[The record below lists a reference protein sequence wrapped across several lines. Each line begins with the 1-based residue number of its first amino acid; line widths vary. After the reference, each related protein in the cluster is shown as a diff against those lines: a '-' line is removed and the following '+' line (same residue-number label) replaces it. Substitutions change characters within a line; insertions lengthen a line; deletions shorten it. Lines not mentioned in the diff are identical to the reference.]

1 MITRINLRK
10 AERTNPI
17 EKADPSG
24 LIKWGEKNLYP
35 QWLIGLTE
43 DNPIH
48 GGIIEQKCKFI
59 YGSGIELIGDNGSM
73 MKNSVS
79 PYTLD
84 ELLEPIIRDAEI
96 FNGYSVLLK
105 KDNFGVWYALPID
118 FELVRRTEEGIF
130 YEISDD
136 WSAGQQ
142 SPEVTNWRTVKC
154 FYKREGDEDELLLYN
169 IQKPKQRL
177 LKEKGK
183 QKVSLGYYPSPT
195 YSGGLTA
202 IQAGLEMD
210 WFTYAEAVNGLKGGT
225 IVNLSNGMPDSQTDA
240 EDKAKK
246 IKGDATDEENQG
258 GVIVTFSDGKENA
271 VEVHQLNGN
280 DLDKRYIEQNKE
292 VAKKI
297 MIAHQ
302 VISPS
307 LFGVMNESMFGSKEE
322 LETAYILFS
331 EHYVKNRQ
339 KFVLQPLIYALNTLN
354 GTTVQ
359 AAFKPYLINLEQQ
372 SQSGS
377 VIAVALNKQS
387 PLVATKLLQ
396 SMTLNEIRSIAGLA
410 SIPNGDTVQQS
421 TFSSDE
427 DPVFVALSKCG
438 VERSAVKI
446 ERSESYDFSRTDEEF
461 IAQHKTFA
469 VDLNKDQE
477 AIVQMIQDGK
487 RYNEIASELN
497 IKGIELSKK
506 LVELG
511 KLGVLDGW
519 EVKQEVIARPE
530 FKVLYSYEVKA
541 GLGSAVIPTT
551 RDFCRRL
558 VELDRLYTRQEIDTI
573 SASVDRD
580 VWRYR
585 GGWYHNP
592 KTDTTTPSCRHEWKQ
607 NIVKA

>member
-130 YEISDD
+130 YQISDD

-142 SPEVTNWRTVKC
+142 SPEATNWRTVKC

-331 EHYVKNRQ
+331 EHYVKNRR
-339 KFVLQPLIYALNTLN
+339 KFVLDPIVYALNVLN
-354 GTTVQ
+354 STTVKGEFKDYTLPFVTAKPQ
-359 AAFKPYLINLEQQ
+359 ATPT
-372 SQSGS
+372 
-377 VIAVALNKQS
+377 
-387 PLVATKLLQ
+387 P
-396 SMTLNEIRSIAGLA
+396 
-410 SIPNGDTVQQS
+410 QS
-421 TFSSDE
+421 TQFNEDE

-438 VERSAVKI
+438 VERSTVKI

-461 IAQHKTFA
+461 IAQYKTFA
-469 VDLNKDQE
+469 VDLNKEQE

-497 IKGIELSKK
+497 IRGIELSKK

-519 EVKQEVIARPE
+519 EVKQEVIERPE

-573 SASVDRD
+573 SAAVDRD

>member
-1 MITRINLRK
+1 MITRVSLRK

-17 EKADPSG
+17 EKVDSSG
-24 LIKWGEKNLYP
+24 LVKWGEKNLYP
-35 QWLIGLTE
+35 QWLVGLAM

-48 GGIIEQKCKFI
+48 GGILEQKKKFI
-59 YGSGIELIGDNGSM
+59 YGSGIELTGDDGRM

-84 ELLEPIIRDAEI
+84 ELLEPIINDAEY

-105 KDNFGVWYALPID
+105 KDDFGWWYVVPID
-118 FELVRRTEEGIF
+118 FELVRRTEDGI
-130 YEISDD
+130 YYQISDD
-136 WSAGQQ
+136 WSAGSQ
-142 SPEVTNWRTVKC
+142 SSEETNWRQVKC
-154 FYKREGDEDELLLYN
+154 FYKREELDDELMLYN
-169 IQKPKQRL
+169 IQKPKQRI

-183 QKVSLGYYPSPT
+183 QKVSLSYYPTPT
-195 YSGGLTA
+195 YNGGLIA

-240 EDKAKK
+240 EEKAKK

-258 GVIVTFSDGKENA
+258 GIMVTFSDGKERA

-280 DLDKRYIEQNKE
+280 DLDKRYIESNKE

-322 LETAYILFS
+322 LETAYVLFS
-331 EHYVKNRQ
+331 QTYVNNRRN
-339 KFVLQPLIYALNTLN
+339 FVIEPLMFALNTLN
-354 GTTVQ
+354 DTNVTAQFKDYALPFVAPQ
-359 AAFKPYLINLEQQ
+359 TQPTPAPEPNAF
-372 SQSGS
+372 
-377 VIAVALNKQS
+377 
-387 PLVATKLLQ
+387 
-396 SMTLNEIRSIAGLA
+396 NED
-410 SIPNGDTVQQS
+410 N
-421 TFSSDE
+421 
-427 DPVFVALSKCG
+427 DPIFEALSKCG
-438 VERSAVKI
+438 VERSSVEIKH
-446 ERSESYDFSRTDEEF
+446 SESYDFSRTDEEF
-461 IAQHKTFA
+461 ISQFSAFA
-469 VDLNKDQE
+469 VDLNKEQE

-487 RYNEIASELN
+487 KYNEIASELN
-497 IKGIELSKK
+497 IKGIDLSKK
-506 LVELG
+506 LIQLG
-511 KLGVLDGW
+511 ELGVLDGW
-519 EVKQEVIARPE
+519 KVNIEVIERPQ

-541 GLGSAVIPTT
+541 GLGSSVIPTT

-558 VELDRLYTRQEIDTI
+558 VELDRLYTREEIDTI
-573 SASVDRD
+573 SSAVDRD

-592 KTDTTTPSCRHEWKQ
+592 KTDVTTPSCRHEWKQ
-607 NIVKA
+607 NIVRA

>member
-10 AERTNPI
+10 AERTNPS
-17 EKADPSG
+17 EKVDPSG

-35 QWLIGLTE
+35 QWLNGLVE

-59 YGSGIELIGDNGSM
+59 YGGGIELIGDDGSM

-79 PYTLD
+79 PYTL
-84 ELLEPIIRDAEI
+84 EEMLEPIIRDAEV

-105 KDNFGVWYALPID
+105 KDNFGSWYALPID

-142 SPEVTNWRTVKC
+142 SAEVTNWRQVKC

-169 IQKPKQRL
+169 IQKPKQRI

-240 EDKAKK
+240 EEKAKK

-258 GVIVTFSDGKENA
+258 GVIVTFSDGKERA

-307 LFGVMNESMFGSKEE
+307 LFGVMNESVFGSKEE

-331 EHYVKNRQ
+331 SHYVKNRR
-339 KFVLQPLIYALNTLN
+339 KFVLDPLIYALNILNSTSVKASFKEYTLPFI
-354 GTTVQ
+354 TTGQ
-359 AAFKPYLINLEQQ
+359 EAQPQQ
-372 SQSGS
+372 QPQTQ
-377 VIAVALNKQS
+377 N
-387 PLVATKLLQ
+387 
-396 SMTLNEIRSIAGLA
+396 
-410 SIPNGDTVQQS
+410 
-421 TFSSDE
+421 TFSEDN

-438 VERSAVKI
+438 VERKSVKI

-461 IAQHKTFA
+461 IAQFKTFA
-469 VDLNKDQE
+469 VDLNKEQE
-477 AIVQMIQDGK
+477 AIVQMIKDGK
-487 RYNEIASELN
+487 KYNEIASELN
-497 IKGIELSKK
+497 IKGIDLSKK
-506 LVELG
+506 LIELG
-511 KLGVLDGW
+511 NLGVLDGW
-519 EVKQEVIARPE
+519 NVNDEVIERPQ

-573 SASVDRD
+573 SAAVDRD

-607 NIVKA
+607 NIVRA

>member
-35 QWLIGLTE
+35 QWLNGLAE

-59 YGSGIELIGDNGSM
+59 YGGGIELIGDDGSM

-105 KDNFGVWYALPID
+105 KDNFGRWYALPID

-142 SPEVTNWRTVKC
+142 SAEVTNWKQVKC
-154 FYKREGDEDELLLYN
+154 FYKREGDEDDLLLYN

-240 EDKAKK
+240 EEKARK

-258 GVIVTFSDGKENA
+258 GVIVTFSDGKERA

-331 EHYVKNRQ
+331 EHYVKNRR
-339 KFVLQPLIYALNTLN
+339 KFVLDPLIYALNTLN
-354 GTTVQ
+354 GTSVK
-359 AAFKPYLINLEQQ
+359 ASFKEYTLPFVTAKPQQ
-372 SQSGS
+372 QPQ
-377 VIAVALNKQS
+377 N
-387 PLVATKLLQ
+387 
-396 SMTLNEIRSIAGLA
+396 
-410 SIPNGDTVQQS
+410 
-421 TFSSDE
+421 TFSEDN

-438 VERSAVKI
+438 VERKSVKI

-469 VDLNKDQE
+469 VDLNKEQE

-487 RYNEIASELN
+487 RYNEIARELN

-519 EVKQEVIARPE
+519 EVKKEVIERPE

-558 VELDRLYTRQEIDTI
+558 VELDRLYTRQEIDAI
-573 SASVDRD
+573 SAAVDRD

-607 NIVKA
+607 NIVRA